1 MFIKECDPLKIKS
14 ITGAIFRENYELQVN
29 REMKCPTKFLKIFK
43 IETCSAC
50 MEPFIVLLLFC

>member
-1 MFIKECDPLKIKS
+1 MWSFKDKK
-14 ITGAIFRENYELQVN
+14 GAIFRENYELQVN
-29 REMKCPTKFLKIFK
+29 REIKCPAKFLKIFK